1 MRALLF
7 ALLLTVSTFACRS
20 KAEPNADQTAKTGGD
35 NGPAANREAQDKA
48 TEAEQARGT
57 AKTEAASAQETADS
71 DAARA
76 HKTADD
82 QLQRDFDASDRAFNA
97 LKEKAAKLTGA
108 KKQSADADVAEITK
122 READV
127 MAGIAKLRDT
137 SGAQW
142 DTTKAQV
149 DADAAALTKAV
160 DALDT
165 TLR

>member
-7 ALLLTVSTFACRS
+7 ALLLTVSTFACHS
-20 KAEPNADQTAKTGGD
+20 KTEPNANQTSTTGGD
-35 NGPAANREAQDKA
+35 TGSAATRAAEDKA

-57 AKTEAASAQETADS
+57 AKTEAATTQEAADS
-71 DAARA
+71 DAAKA

-97 LKEKAAKLTGA
+97 LKEKAAKVTGA
-108 KKQSADADVAEITK
+108 KKQSVDADVAEITK

-137 SGAQW
+137 SGAPW
-142 DTTKAQV
+142 DATKAQV